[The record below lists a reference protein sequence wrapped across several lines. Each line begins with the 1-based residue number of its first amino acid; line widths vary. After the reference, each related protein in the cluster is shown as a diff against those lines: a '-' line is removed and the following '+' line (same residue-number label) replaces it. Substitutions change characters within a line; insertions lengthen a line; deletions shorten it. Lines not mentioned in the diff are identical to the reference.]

1 MQLEVVG
8 GDVKVVATLDEIT
21 RVSVRLRQVEGEC
34 REALS
39 EVDWNLN
46 PDVLLRLRLLLVAEE
61 AAQLA
66 SRCLQAREQYYDLEV
81 GNASLIS
88 RSTDLATGALDGL
101 TGNGAANPFLNSLR
115 VLGSVSLTAG
125 LAIAGGLWGTGR
137 AQVDAVRA
145 AAQVLPRAFGDTSPQ
160 SMLHRLISNLERL
173 GVRSE
178 TASFVIPGTVVPV
191 RPAVTVSEH
200 LGRLT
205 HAYQNPASGI
215 TVEKYDS
222 SGGRQFVVYVPGT
235 QSAGLGTVISA
246 GVGKLNNP
254 LDLRSNLNAMASPG
268 LAASERAVQQALS
281 AAGAGGRSGDRV
293 LFVGHSQGALVSAN
307 IASTKQSY
315 QVSGLISVAGPIA
328 HLNLDGVPTLAL
340 EHSDDPVPAL
350 SGSRNPLTLD
360 LVTVRGTSGEQDLI
374 GAHAVTSY
382 RDLATAIDGSE
393 NESIQTV
400 LARMQSP
407 PSVGGTAQQFLLRRS
422 SGLDSE
428 ATNGGVICTP

>member
-39 EVDWNLN
+39 TVDWSLN
-46 PDVLLRLRLLLVAEE
+46 PDVLLRMRLLVVADE

-66 SRCLQAREQYYDLEV
+66 GRCLEAREQYYDLEV
-81 GNASLIS
+81 GNASMIS
-88 RSTDLATGALDGL
+88 RSTEVATGALDGF
-101 TGNGAANPFLNSLR
+101 TGHGAANPFFGGLR
-115 VLGSVSLTAG
+115 VLGSVSLTTG
-125 LAIAGGLWGTGR
+125 LAIAGGLWGNGR
-137 AQVDAVRA
+137 AQVEAVRA

-160 SMLHRLISNLERL
+160 TMLQRLISNLGRL

-178 TASFVIPGTVVPV
+178 TASFVIPGSVAPV
-191 RPAVTVSEH
+191 RPAESISEH
-200 LGRLT
+200 LNRLSE
-205 HAYQNPASGI
+205 AYRNPASGI
-215 TVEKYDS
+215 TVEKYEAV
-222 SGGRQFVVYVPGT
+222 GGRQFVVYVPGT

-254 LDLRSNLNAMASPG
+254 LDLRSNLNAMATPG

-281 AAGAGGRSGDRV
+281 AAGAGSRSGDRV

-315 QVSGLISVAGPIA
+315 QVSGLISVAGPIS
-328 HLNLDGVPTLAL
+328 HLNLNGVPTLAL
-340 EHSDDPVPAL
+340 EHTDDPVPAL
-350 SGSRNPLTLD
+350 TGSRNPLTLD
-360 LVTVRGTSGEQDLI
+360 LVTVRSASGQQDLI
-374 GAHAVTSY
+374 SAHSVTNY
-382 RDLATAIDGSE
+382 RDLATAIDESE

-400 LARMQSP
+400 IARMQSP
-407 PSVGGTAQQFLLRRS
+407 PTTGGSAQQFLLRRS
-422 SGLDSE
+422 AGLDSE
-428 ATNGGVICTP
+428 STNGGVICVP